1 MFDLVLQKAKQFTC
15 KMKKKQKLDKKTE
28 DIINEFFE
36 NIGQYKNE
44 NKIDM
49 IKVLSFCRENI
60 NKTNYYEESN
70 IEEFK
75 KNLNSQIKYVNDN
88 KQQELRESIDNVLSI
103 LDMFFGKNFEEN
115 KKDIKEINNF
125 TNKMDELKIETKSL
139 INSNIEEN
147 IKILKSFK
155 ANTLL
160 ALYEKK
166 KNLEILLNDRNYEK
180 IVEEINIEL
189 EKSIK
194 ELIESINKFIESHD
208 KKCTEL
214 FNEIKTAINNF
225 HKIKIES
232 LTKYNFKAYLSNAL
246 GDGNK
251 DLCDEIMEE
260 IKSRCESLSNIFQK
274 KGFKEWFIS
283 FFSSFSYMQN
293 VIDMVVETY
302 SSKIEQFL
310 KMIENKSIQYLEII
324 INKINHYINALK
336 IDFNENQKEKWK
348 KLCDLYEKTKAK
360 ILEIEKKNNI

>member
-1 MFDLVLQKAKQFTC
+1 
-15 KMKKKQKLDKKTE
+15 LDKKTE

-194 ELIESINKFIESHD
+194 ELIESINKFI
-208 KKCTEL
+208 
-214 FNEIKTAINNF
+214 
-225 HKIKIES
+225 
-232 LTKYNFKAYLSNAL
+232 
-246 GDGNK
+246 
-251 DLCDEIMEE
+251 
-260 IKSRCESLSNIFQK
+260 
-274 KGFKEWFIS
+274 
-283 FFSSFSYMQN
+283 
-293 VIDMVVETY
+293 
-302 SSKIEQFL
+302 
-310 KMIENKSIQYLEII
+310 
-324 INKINHYINALK
+324 
-336 IDFNENQKEKWK
+336 
-348 KLCDLYEKTKAK
+348 
-360 ILEIEKKNNI
+360 